1 MSATVTRGQMV
12 EIAQKALA
20 DETGTKFPPDTIRQF
35 AQNSIQRWNQFFAVE
50 DSQTIALTTDVRTY
64 SLTSY
69 TGLRRVKEIEYPAS
83 DDPPRA
89 LTCRHVHD
97 PEGFYGGLYW
107 DTRGTPPTT
116 LIMGPSPTTGESL
129 TLRYWRAAAYPSD
142 DGTLL
147 EVPDEDINCL
157 KEDIVTQAME
167 YLAHKEAQNAGPSG
181 FALSQLGT
189 EALRRRRNLLE
200 EYRTLRASRESYL
213 YY

>member
-1 MSATVTRGQMV
+1 MSATVTRGQLKD
-12 EIAQKALA
+12 IARRALA
-20 DETGTKFPPDTIRQF
+20 DETGTKFPDDSL
-35 AQNSIQRWNQFFAVE
+35 AQWCENSIQRWNTFFAVE
-50 DSQTIALTTDVRTY
+50 DSATIALTADVRTY

-69 TGLRRVKEIEYPAS
+69 TGLRRVKNVEYPS
-83 DDPPRA
+83 SNDPPQP
-89 LTCRHVHD
+89 LTCRCYED

-116 LIMGPSPTTGESL
+116 LILGPSPAAGESL
-129 TLRYWRAAAYPSD
+129 ILRYWRAAAYPSD